1 MRLWRALL
9 ASPKGRI
16 VMAALT
22 AWLAWEIWLT
32 ARAPAKIAPA
42 LAQSSR
48 ERVDVAVRL
57 PFAPERFHVLI
68 FQRFGRVSGTMD
80 NEVEVRGVS
89 RADLRA
95 MARPYW
101 VSHIDPLPT
110 GR

>member
-1 MRLWRALL
+1 MKLGRALL

-16 VMAALT
+16 IVGVLA
-22 AWLAWEIWLT
+22 AWLAWELWLT
-32 ARAPAKIAPA
+32 AQAPGKIAPA
-42 LAQSSR
+42 LAQSGR
-48 ERVDVAVRL
+48 ERVDVVVRL
-57 PFAPERFHVLI
+57 PFTPERFHVLV

-89 RADLRA
+89 RTDLSA

-101 VSHIDPLPT
+101 VSHIDTLPT

>member
-1 MRLWRALL
+1 MRLGRALL

-16 VMAALT
+16 VVAVLAA
-22 AWLAWEIWLT
+22 ALAWELWLT
-32 ARAPAKIAPA
+32 ARAPAKIAA
-42 LAQSSR
+42 VLVESTR
-48 ERVDVAVRL
+48 ERVDVVVRL
-57 PFAPERFHVLI
+57 PFTPERFHVLV

-89 RADLRA
+89 RTDLTA